1 MRIARSALNGLM
13 RYNNY
18 GFLGFQCQCA
28 IVLPADVK
36 LLATYIY
43 NIPIE
48 VIHGIFAEGLDDS
61 LLVSAVGY
69 ALSGEDRLPPHE
81 ADSHTIPSQIHAH
94 IAALLDNRLHLPC
107 ARTFELGHKRCR
119 LLGVSQGST
128 CGVVI
133 IFGSSITFASA

>member
-1 MRIARSALNGLM
+1 MPVHIFHRI
-13 RYNNY
+13 
-18 GFLGFQCQCA
+18 CA
-28 IVLPADVK
+28 K
-36 LLATYIY
+36 C
-43 NIPIE
+43 
-48 VIHGIFAEGLDDS
+48 LDDC
-61 LLVSAVGY
+61 LLFSAVGY